1 MGRFS
6 QWLSDNHDEMKS
18 MVRGM
23 VKGDD
28 DLADELFQCVV
39 LQLLENPQK
48 ADEVPIHHLKF
59 YFIRVIK
66 NNLYSKTSPFQYRRI
81 KDRNRNIQIDEQLTS
96 IEDVPY
102 EEEESYLEWVNK
114 QLDNEEL
121 FTWYEKSIFLLY
133 IELTSYVRVA
143 NQTTIPVNSISR
155 HLKIIKE
162 KLLELWKKKQQ
173 VSVLQNYPTNK

>member
-1 MGRFS
+1 MTTFS
-6 QWLSDNHDEMKS
+6 EWIGHNHDEMIKMTRS
-18 MVRGM
+18 I
-23 VKGDD
+23 VKGNDE
-28 DLADELFQCVV
+28 LADELYQSCI
-39 LQLLENPQK
+39 LQLLENSTK
-48 ADEVPIHHLKF
+48 ADEVPDHHKKF
-59 YFIRVIK
+59 YFIRVVK
-66 NNLYSKTSPFQYRRI
+66 NNFYSSTSPFQYRRI
-81 KDRNRNIQIDEQLTS
+81 KDRNRNVQIDEQLTY

-173 VSVLQNYPTNK
+173 VSVRQN